1 MPSCDLDDPKYTTEV
16 SRSDTESQSSGV
28 PDEIELYSE
37 MDYRICTGFWRQNH
51 HVDSTVRARYNGDY
65 DDVES
70 ISIRSEVII
79 DGIEVSASAGS
90 GGAGGSFSVT
100 SNSIIYN
107 GDFDGDE
114 AAEYNGF
121 DLEGSSLAST
131 SVKQRDSAV
140 FRINGSDYKI
150 DTVHNINTL
159 ELSA

>member
-1 MPSCDLDDPKYTTEV
+1 MLSCDIDNPQTSE
-16 SRSDTESQSSGV
+16 SFRSDTESQSSGV
-28 PDEIELYSE
+28 PDKIELYSE
-37 MDYRICTGFWRQNH
+37 MDHLLCVGLYRQNH
-51 HVDSTVRARYNGDY
+51 HVDSTVQARYYGDY

-79 DGIEVSASAGS
+79 DGVEVGVSAGS

-114 AAEYNGF
+114 AVEYKGF
-121 DLEGSSLAST
+121 DLEGNSLVAT
-131 SVKQRDSAV
+131 SVKQRDSAL

-150 DTVHNINTL
+150 DTVREITIG
-159 ELSA
+159 EI